1 MGEKR
6 RIYAI
11 GDIHGYLGQLEAAHE
26 RIARDRA
33 EAGDSGAPVVHLGD
47 LVDRGPDSR
56 GVIDFLIAGQA
67 RGEPWIVLTGN
78 HDRIFAQMIGAV
90 PAGEFRFSAWTSE
103 VMGGRETAASY
114 GAEPSLWRSDA
125 ANRARLAAAVPQ
137 AHVEFLAGLSLW
149 HETEDLLFVHAGIRP
164 GLALSEQI
172 VEDLVWIRR
181 EFLEDP
187 RDHGRLVV
195 HGHTPADRAEHRG
208 NRVNLD
214 SGAGYGRPI
223 TAAVFEGRDCFVL
236 GPEGRE
242 PLFPKE

>member
-1 MGEKR
+1 MDKKK

-11 GDIHGYLGQLEAAHE
+11 GDIHGYLDQLGAAHA

-33 EAGDSGAPVVHLGD
+33 ETGDDDAPVVHLGD

-56 GVIDFLIAGQA
+56 GVIDFLISGQA
-67 RGEPWIVLTGN
+67 RGEPWIVLAGN
-78 HDRIFAQMIGAV
+78 HDRIFTQMIDM
-90 PAGEFRFSAWTSE
+90 PPGEFRYSAWMSE

-114 GAEPSLWRSDA
+114 GAAPSLWRSDTS
-125 ANRARLAAAVPQ
+125 NRERLAAAVPE
-137 AHVEFLAGLSLW
+137 AHKAFLAGLKLW

-172 VEDLVWIRR
+172 EEDLIWIRR
-181 EFLEDP
+181 EFLDDP

-195 HGHTPADRAEHRG
+195 HGHTPVDRPEHRG

-223 TAAVFEGRDCFVL
+223 TAAVIEGRDCFVL